1 MHSLSV
7 QPQYGRRQVLY
18 KMWDAER
25 YPFMRTTKS
34 TFLTYMTLAREPK
47 TQIAGITLLGDM
59 QEMTRKHAPGNWTEV
74 KMYASFMRVGDLPP
88 DNTFSDAFSI
98 SWAWGTCT
106 SVKVFLTSSEA
117 HQS

>member
-18 KMWDAER
+18 KMWDAET

-74 KMYASFMRVGDLPP
+74 KMYASFMRVGIQHKLGVGHLHKCKSFPH
-88 DNTFSDAFSI
+88 I
-98 SWAWGTCT
+98 IR
-106 SVKVFLTSSEA
+106 SS
-117 HQS
+117 SKLMI

>member
-1 MHSLSV
+1 M
-7 QPQYGRRQVLY
+7 LY
-18 KMWDAER
+18 KMWDAET

-74 KMYASFMRVGDLPP
+74 KMYASFMRVGGYLQTIRFPTYSALRFP
-88 DNTFSDAFSI
+88 TY
-98 SWAWGTCT
+98 
-106 SVKVFLTSSEA
+106 SSQVGRGA
-117 HQS
+117 PAQV

>member
-18 KMWDAER
+18 KMWDAET
-25 YPFMRTTKS
+25 YPFMKTTKS

-74 KMYASFMRVGDLPP
+74 KMYASFMRVGIQHKL
-88 DNTFSDAFSI
+88 
-98 SWAWGTCT
+98 GMGH
-106 SVKVFLTSSEA
+106 EA
-117 HQS
+117 HLS